1 LRSDVNSGKL
11 STVTKGETVTSFR
24 IEITFVGDAP
34 DSELERAKILGS
46 EKVAEAID
54 NLKHL
59 LADLGLET
67 SVSAKTVREM
77 PKVARGSRKPAP
89 GPSMT
94 SFVAEPTR
102 DAAE

>member
-1 LRSDVNSGKL
+1 LKAAENSGKL
-11 STVTKGETVTSFR
+11 PTVTKGEAVTSHR

-54 NLKHL
+54 NLKQL

-67 SVSAKTVREM
+67 AVSAKTVREM
-77 PKVARGSRKPAP
+77 AKAPRGSRKPDQ
-89 GPSMT
+89 GSSMT
-94 SFVAEPTR
+94 SFVAEPTQ